1 LIGGNLKNNIMLS
14 AQKNNFISVNV
25 VDDQGNTVQNFIN
38 AEHVL
43 LVRNED
49 NYIIIKL
56 INGDI
61 LKVNDIPIFLLMDK
75 FYH

>member
-1 LIGGNLKNNIMLS
+1 MLS

>member
-1 LIGGNLKNNIMLS
+1 MAS
-14 AQKNNFISVNV
+14 QKVNFISVQAVNDV
-25 VDDQGNTVQNFIN
+25 GESVQNFIN

-61 LKVNDIPIFLLMDK
+61 LKVTDIPIYILMDK

>member
-1 LIGGNLKNNIMLS
+1 MLS

-25 VDDQGNTVQNFIN
+25 VDEQGNMVQNFIN

-61 LKVNDIPIFLLMDK
+61 LKVIDIPIFLLMDK

>member
-1 LIGGNLKNNIMLS
+1 MNSKTS
-14 AQKNNFISVNV
+14 FISVHV
-25 VDDQGNTVQNFIN
+25 TDEQDNTIQYFIN
-38 AEHVL
+38 TAHVL

-56 INGDI
+56 INGEI
-61 LKVNDIPIFLLMDK
+61 LKVIDIHIYLLMDK

>member
-1 LIGGNLKNNIMLS
+1 MS
-14 AQKNNFISVNV
+14 PTQKNNFISVNAI
-25 VDDQGNTVQNFIN
+25 DDLGNMVQNFIN

-61 LKVNDIPIFLLMDK
+61 LKVTDIPIFLLMDK